1 MALSFRKDDKERK
14 QKSLER
20 AQKEAKMASESAKD
34 ARNRREAKI
43 VANKLEAPVEQNEE
57 KQVVEN
63 VLDETKDEI
72 KVATRKDAKEE
83 LTAMQREQQQVVNK
97 ALDETKDEIKV
108 ATRKDAKEE
117 LTAMQREQQQAVNKA
132 LDETKDEI
140 KVATREDAKEIPQ
153 YTQKLGDLQEQ
164 TIQTTREIADNY
176 IESQKEIIS
185 IYQSV
190 WTPFV
195 ENANS
200 RFWNYW
206 SISPKGIAETYGTV
220 VSSFADNVIAA
231 TRLTNNAV
239 SANME
244 QFSTA
249 LQQTKDNSRELSRL
263 GINAAKIFNEAS
275 NDIATTGISAVE
287 TTTTAGSRQRR

>member
-117 LTAMQREQQQAVNKA
+117 LTAMQREQQQVVNKA

-140 KVATREDAKEIPQ
+140 KVATREAAKEIPQ

-206 SISPKGIAETYGTV
+206 SVSPKGLAETYGTV

-231 TRLTNNAV
+231 TRLTNNAI

-244 QFSTA
+244 LFSTA
-249 LQQTKDNSRELSRL
+249 LQRTKDSSKEFSRL
-263 GINAAKIFNEAS
+263 GVNAAKVFNEAS
-275 NDIATTGISAVE
+275 NDFVTQVSLK
-287 TTTTAGSRQRR
+287 

>member
-1 MALSFRKDDKERK
+1 MLS
-14 QKSLER
+14 SYII
-20 AQKEAKMASESAKD
+20 MSTS
-34 ARNRREAKI
+34 
-43 VANKLEAPVEQNEE
+43 
-57 KQVVEN
+57 
-63 VLDETKDEI
+63 
-72 KVATRKDAKEE
+72 TRKDRKE
-83 LTAMQREQQQVVNK
+83 
-97 ALDETKDEIKV
+97 DENTSVPSPSQI
-108 ATRKDAKEE
+108 
-117 LTAMQREQQQAVNKA
+117 QREQQQAVNKA

-140 KVATREDAKEIPQ
+140 KVATREAARDIPQ
-153 YTQKLGDLQEQ
+153 YTQRLGDIQEQ

-190 WTPFV
+190 WTPFI

-220 VSSFADNVIAA
+220 ISSFADNVISA

-244 QFSTA
+244 LFSTA
-249 LQQTKDNSRELSRL
+249 LQQTKDNSKEFSKL
-263 GINAAKIFNEAS
+263 GINAAKVFNEAS
-275 NDIATTGISAVE
+275 NEIATTGFSAVD
-287 TTTTAGSRQRR
+287 TSRQRR

>member
-1 MALSFRKDDKERK
+1 MD
-14 QKSLER
+14 
-20 AQKEAKMASESAKD
+20 
-34 ARNRREAKI
+34 
-43 VANKLEAPVEQNEE
+43 
-57 KQVVEN
+57 
-63 VLDETKDEI
+63 
-72 KVATRKDAKEE
+72 TRKDTKEE
-83 LTAMQREQQQVVNK
+83 ITMQREVNK
-97 ALDETKDEIKV
+97 ALDETRDVI
-108 ATRKDAKEE
+108 
-117 LTAMQREQQQAVNKA
+117 N
-132 LDETKDEI
+132 
-140 KVATREDAKEIPQ
+140 VATREAAREIPQ
-153 YTQKLGDLQEQ
+153 YTQRFGDIQEQ
-164 TIQTTREIADNY
+164 TIKTTREIANNY

-244 QFSTA
+244 LFSTA

-263 GINAAKIFNEAS
+263 SINAAKIFNEAS

>member
-1 MALSFRKDDKERK
+1 M
-14 QKSLER
+14 
-20 AQKEAKMASESAKD
+20 
-34 ARNRREAKI
+34 
-43 VANKLEAPVEQNEE
+43 
-57 KQVVEN
+57 
-63 VLDETKDEI
+63 
-72 KVATRKDAKEE
+72 ATRKDAKEE
-83 LTAMQREQQQVVNK
+83 LTTTSPSQLQKEQH
-97 ALDETKDEIKV
+97 
-108 ATRKDAKEE
+108 
-117 LTAMQREQQQAVNKA
+117 QAVNKA

-140 KVATREDAKEIPQ
+140 KVATREAAREIPQ
-153 YTQKLGDLQEQ
+153 YTQRLGDIQEQ

-206 SISPKGIAETYGTV
+206 SISPKEMAETYGTV

-239 SANME
+239 FANME
-244 QFSTA
+244 LFSTA
-249 LQQTKDNSRELSRL
+249 LQRTKDNSKEFSRL
-263 GINAAKIFNEAS
+263 GVNTAKVFHEATNDVANTGFYAA
-275 NDIATTGISAVE
+275 E
-287 TTTTAGSRQRR
+287 TVPSSRPRR

>member
-1 MALSFRKDDKERK
+1 MVYIPLLPSYIIM
-14 QKSLER
+14 ST
-20 AQKEAKMASESAKD
+20 S
-34 ARNRREAKI
+34 
-43 VANKLEAPVEQNEE
+43 
-57 KQVVEN
+57 
-63 VLDETKDEI
+63 
-72 KVATRKDAKEE
+72 TRKDRKE
-83 LTAMQREQQQVVNK
+83 
-97 ALDETKDEIKV
+97 DENTSVPSPSQI
-108 ATRKDAKEE
+108 
-117 LTAMQREQQQAVNKA
+117 QREQQQAVNKA

-140 KVATREDAKEIPQ
+140 KVATREAARDIPQ
-153 YTQKLGDLQEQ
+153 YTQRLGDIQEQ

-190 WTPFV
+190 WTPFI

-220 VSSFADNVIAA
+220 ISSFADNVISA

-244 QFSTA
+244 LFSTA
-249 LQQTKDNSRELSRL
+249 LQQTKDNSKEFSRL
-263 GINAAKIFNEAS
+263 GINAAKVFNEAS
-275 NDIATTGISAVE
+275 NEIATTGFSAVE
-287 TTTTAGSRQRR
+287 TSRQRR

>member
-1 MALSFRKDDKERK
+1 MSTAKKDRKEEDATVPSPSQI
-14 QKSLER
+14 QKDQQQ
-20 AQKEAKMASESAKD
+20 A
-34 ARNRREAKI
+34 
-43 VANKLEAPVEQNEE
+43 VNK
-57 KQVVEN
+57 

-72 KVATRKDAKEE
+72 KT
-83 LTAMQREQQQVVNK
+83 
-97 ALDETKDEIKV
+97 
-108 ATRKDAKEE
+108 
-117 LTAMQREQQQAVNKA
+117 
-132 LDETKDEI
+132 
-140 KVATREDAKEIPQ
+140 ATREAAREIPQ
-153 YTQKLGDLQEQ
+153 YTQRLGDIQEQ
-164 TIQTTREIADNY
+164 TIQTTRVIADNY

-244 QFSTA
+244 LFSTA

-263 GINAAKIFNEAS
+263 GVNATKVFHEAT
-275 NDIATTGISAVE
+275 NDVATTGLSGAE
-287 TTTTAGSRQRR
+287 TIPSRPRR

>member
-20 AQKEAKMASESAKD
+20 AQKEAEMASEFAKD

-43 VANKLEAPVEQNEE
+43 VANKLEAPVEQN
-57 KQVVEN
+57 
-63 VLDETKDEI
+63 DEI

-117 LTAMQREQQQAVNKA
+117 LTAMQREQQQVVNKA

-140 KVATREDAKEIPQ
+140 KVATREAKKEIPQ

-200 RFWNYW
+200 KFWNYW
-206 SISPKGIAETYGTV
+206 PVSPKGLAETYGTV

-239 SANME
+239 SANMKL
-244 QFSTA
+244 FSTA

-263 GINAAKIFNEAS
+263 GVNATKVFHEAT
-275 NDIATTGISAVE
+275 NDVATIGLSGAE
-287 TTTTAGSRQRR
+287 TVPSSRRR

>member
-1 MALSFRKDDKERK
+1 MST
-14 QKSLER
+14 S
-20 AQKEAKMASESAKD
+20 
-34 ARNRREAKI
+34 
-43 VANKLEAPVEQNEE
+43 
-57 KQVVEN
+57 
-63 VLDETKDEI
+63 
-72 KVATRKDAKEE
+72 TRKDRKE
-83 LTAMQREQQQVVNK
+83 
-97 ALDETKDEIKV
+97 DENTSVPSPSQI
-108 ATRKDAKEE
+108 
-117 LTAMQREQQQAVNKA
+117 QREQQQAVNKA

-140 KVATREDAKEIPQ
+140 KVATREAARDIPQ
-153 YTQKLGDLQEQ
+153 YTQRLGDIQEQ

-190 WTPFV
+190 WTPFI

-220 VSSFADNVIAA
+220 ISSFADNVISA

-244 QFSTA
+244 LFSTA
-249 LQQTKDNSRELSRL
+249 LQQTKDNSKEFSRL
-263 GINAAKIFNEAS
+263 GINAAKVFNEAS
-275 NDIATTGISAVE
+275 NEIATTGFTAVE
-287 TTTTAGSRQRR
+287 TSRQRR

>member
-1 MALSFRKDDKERK
+1 MVYIPCLS
-14 QKSLER
+14 SY
-20 AQKEAKMASESAKD
+20 
-34 ARNRREAKI
+34 I
-43 VANKLEAPVEQNEE
+43 VMS
-57 KQVVEN
+57 
-63 VLDETKDEI
+63 TS
-72 KVATRKDAKEE
+72 TRKDRKE
-83 LTAMQREQQQVVNK
+83 
-97 ALDETKDEIKV
+97 DENTSSVPSPSQI
-108 ATRKDAKEE
+108 
-117 LTAMQREQQQAVNKA
+117 QREQQQAVNKA

-140 KVATREDAKEIPQ
+140 KVATREAARDIPQ
-153 YTQKLGDLQEQ
+153 YTQRLGDIQEQ

-190 WTPFV
+190 WTPFI

-220 VSSFADNVIAA
+220 ISSFADNVISV

-244 QFSTA
+244 LFSTA
-249 LQQTKDNSRELSRL
+249 LQQTKDNSKEFSRL
-263 GINAAKIFNEAS
+263 GINAAKVFNEAS
-275 NDIATTGISAVE
+275 NEIATTGFTAVE
-287 TTTTAGSRQRR
+287 TSRQRR

>member
-1 MALSFRKDDKERK
+1 M
-14 QKSLER
+14 
-20 AQKEAKMASESAKD
+20 
-34 ARNRREAKI
+34 
-43 VANKLEAPVEQNEE
+43 
-57 KQVVEN
+57 
-63 VLDETKDEI
+63 
-72 KVATRKDAKEE
+72 ATRKDAKEE
-83 LTAMQREQQQVVNK
+83 LTTTSPSQLQKEQH
-97 ALDETKDEIKV
+97 
-108 ATRKDAKEE
+108 
-117 LTAMQREQQQAVNKA
+117 QAVNKA

-140 KVATREDAKEIPQ
+140 KVATREAAREIPQ
-153 YTQKLGDLQEQ
+153 YTQRLGDIQEQ

-206 SISPKGIAETYGTV
+206 SISPKEMAETYGTV

-239 SANME
+239 FANME
-244 QFSTA
+244 LFSTA
-249 LQQTKDNSRELSRL
+249 LQRTKDNSKEFSRL
-263 GINAAKIFNEAS
+263 GVNTAKVFHETS
-275 NDIATTGISAVE
+275 NDVATTGFSTAQAVVPS
-287 TTTTAGSRQRR
+287 SRLRR

>member
-1 MALSFRKDDKERK
+1 M
-14 QKSLER
+14 
-20 AQKEAKMASESAKD
+20 
-34 ARNRREAKI
+34 
-43 VANKLEAPVEQNEE
+43 
-57 KQVVEN
+57 
-63 VLDETKDEI
+63 
-72 KVATRKDAKEE
+72 ATRKDAKEE
-83 LTAMQREQQQVVNK
+83 LT
-97 ALDETKDEIKV
+97 T
-108 ATRKDAKEE
+108 T
-117 LTAMQREQQQAVNKA
+117 QREQQQAVNKA

-140 KVATREDAKEIPQ
+140 KVATREAAREIPQ
-153 YTQKLGDLQEQ
+153 YTQRLGNIQEQ

-185 IYQSV
+185 IYQTV

-220 VSSFADNVIAA
+220 VSSFAENVFAA

-244 QFSTA
+244 LFSTA
-249 LQQTKDNSRELSRL
+249 LQQTKNNSKEFSRL
-263 GINAAKIFNEAS
+263 GVNVAKVFTEAS
-275 NDIATTGISAVE
+275 NDIANTGFSQLE
-287 TTTTAGSRQRR
+287 TAASRQRR

>member
-1 MALSFRKDDKERK
+1 MVYIPLLPSY
-14 QKSLER
+14 
-20 AQKEAKMASESAKD
+20 
-34 ARNRREAKI
+34 I
-43 VANKLEAPVEQNEE
+43 VMS
-57 KQVVEN
+57 
-63 VLDETKDEI
+63 TS
-72 KVATRKDAKEE
+72 TRKDRKE
-83 LTAMQREQQQVVNK
+83 
-97 ALDETKDEIKV
+97 DENTSVPSPSQI
-108 ATRKDAKEE
+108 
-117 LTAMQREQQQAVNKA
+117 QREQQQAVNKA

-140 KVATREDAKEIPQ
+140 KVATREAARDIPQ
-153 YTQKLGDLQEQ
+153 YTQRLGDIQEQ

-190 WTPFV
+190 WTPFI

-220 VSSFADNVIAA
+220 ISSFADNVISA

-244 QFSTA
+244 LFSTA
-249 LQQTKDNSRELSRL
+249 LQQTKDNSKEFSRL
-263 GINAAKIFNEAS
+263 GINAAKVFNEAS
-275 NDIATTGISAVE
+275 NEIATTGFSAAVSY
-287 TTTTAGSRQRR
+287 THLTLPTILRV

>member
-1 MALSFRKDDKERK
+1 M
-14 QKSLER
+14 
-20 AQKEAKMASESAKD
+20 
-34 ARNRREAKI
+34 
-43 VANKLEAPVEQNEE
+43 
-57 KQVVEN
+57 
-63 VLDETKDEI
+63 
-72 KVATRKDAKEE
+72 ATRKDAKEE
-83 LTAMQREQQQVVNK
+83 ITLQHEVNK
-97 ALDETKDEIKV
+97 ALDETRDVI
-108 ATRKDAKEE
+108 
-117 LTAMQREQQQAVNKA
+117 N
-132 LDETKDEI
+132 
-140 KVATREDAKEIPQ
+140 VATREAVREIPQ
-153 YTQKLGDLQEQ
+153 YTQRLGDIQEQ

-195 ENANS
+195 ENAYS

-263 GINAAKIFNEAS
+263 GVNATKVFHEAT
-275 NDIATTGISAVE
+275 NDVATTGLSTAE
-287 TTTTAGSRQRR
+287 TVPSSRPRR

>member
-1 MALSFRKDDKERK
+1 MSINKKDR
-14 QKSLER
+14 
-20 AQKEAKMASESAKD
+20 
-34 ARNRREAKI
+34 
-43 VANKLEAPVEQNEE
+43 
-57 KQVVEN
+57 
-63 VLDETKDEI
+63 
-72 KVATRKDAKEE
+72 KEE
-83 LTAMQREQQQVVNK
+83 DTTVPSPSQIQ
-97 ALDETKDEIKV
+97 KD
-108 ATRKDAKEE
+108 
-117 LTAMQREQQQAVNKA
+117 QQQAVNKA

-140 KVATREDAKEIPQ
+140 KTATREAVREIPQ
-153 YTQKLGDLQEQ
+153 YTQRLGDIQEQ
-164 TIQTTREIADNY
+164 TIQTTRVIADNY

-190 WTPFV
+190 WTPFI

-244 QFSTA
+244 LFSTA

-263 GINAAKIFNEAS
+263 GVNATKVFHEAT
-275 NDIATTGISAVE
+275 NDVATTGLYSRNDTIIKTNKIS
-287 TTTTAGSRQRR
+287 

>member
-1 MALSFRKDDKERK
+1 MALFRKDIKEK
-14 QKSLER
+14 EQKSLER
-20 AQKEAKMASESAKD
+20 AQKEAEMIGEFAKD
-34 ARNRREAKI
+34 ARNRREAKTI
-43 VANKLEAPVEQNEE
+43 ANKLEAAVEEQNEE
-57 KQVVEN
+57 KKEQQVIEN

-72 KVATRKDAKEE
+72 KVATREA
-83 LTAMQREQQQVVNK
+83 
-97 ALDETKDEIKV
+97 
-108 ATRKDAKEE
+108 
-117 LTAMQREQQQAVNKA
+117 
-132 LDETKDEI
+132 
-140 KVATREDAKEIPQ
+140 AKEIPQ
-153 YTQKLGDLQEQ
+153 YTQKLGDIQEQ

-206 SISPKGIAETYGTV
+206 SISPKGLAETYGTV

-231 TRLTNNAV
+231 TRLTNNAI

-244 QFSTA
+244 LFSTA
-249 LQQTKDNSRELSRL
+249 LQQTKDSSKEFSRL
-263 GINAAKIFNEAS
+263 GVNAAKVFNEAS
-275 NDIATTGISAVE
+275 NDLVNSSFSQVE
-287 TTTTAGSRQRR
+287 AAASRQRR